1 MAVNPFA
8 THQLEG
14 QAFNICLRNASS
26 IFSTHGGGAAVAS
39 DNWKSDVEKRS
50 SDNRRTGRSRRSG
63 VDIRSEEEMRA
74 IGERRAKADRR
85 SGTDRRAPRPTHTIK
100 AQP

>member
-26 IFSTHGGGAAVAS
+26 IFQLMEEVLLWPLTIGNLTLRKNPVITAAPAAA
-39 DNWKSDVEKRS
+39 D
-50 SDNRRTGRSRRSG
+50 GRG
-63 VDIRSEEEMRA
+63 
-74 IGERRAKADRR
+74 
-85 SGTDRRAPRPTHTIK
+85 
-100 AQP
+100 